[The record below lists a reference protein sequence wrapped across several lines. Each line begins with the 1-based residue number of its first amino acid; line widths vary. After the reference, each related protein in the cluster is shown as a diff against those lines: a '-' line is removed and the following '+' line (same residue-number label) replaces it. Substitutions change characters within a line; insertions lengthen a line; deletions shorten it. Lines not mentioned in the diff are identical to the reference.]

1 MTLDEVLNQAVEGIR
16 ILAIG
21 RMSDTLHLDMSTV
34 QPAISG
40 PKPPP

>member
-21 RMSDTLHLDMSTV
+21 RMSDTLHLDMV
-34 QPAISG
+34 GCRQIG
-40 PKPPP
+40 NQCRQ